1 MSPPHWSPE
10 ARARKEQERAER
22 ERRYLELARQLLLE
36 RGYLGLT
43 MDALAEATE
52 FSKGTLYQHF
62 GSKEDLLLCLVAGL
76 TERKLALFERAALWR
91 GPSRERMLAIGRA
104 YRRFAQLYPEDLR
117 VTQIALSEPL
127 RAKASPDSNRRLA
140 QVEERCHGVLI
151 GIIRD
156 GIARGEL
163 PWETGRS
170 PGELAF
176 NLWATSFG
184 HYSLAAMD
192 LDLAALG
199 VADPLAVLERAYR
212 ALLDGYGW
220 RPLTHECDW
229 DAIAS
234 RIDQELFADPAEAER
249 ARRS

>member
-1 MSPPHWSPE
+1 MPPLRRNP
-10 ARARKEQERAER
+10 AGRAKKERERAER
-22 ERRYLELARQLLLE
+22 ERRYLELARRLLLE

-62 GSKEDLLLCLVAGL
+62 GSKEDLLLALVGDL

-104 YRRFAQLYPEDLR
+104 YRRFALLYPEDLR

-127 RAKASPDSNRRLA
+127 RAKASPESNLRLA
-140 QVEERCHGVLI
+140 QIEERCHGVLI
-151 GIIRD
+151 GVIRD

-163 PWETGRS
+163 PWEPGRN

-176 NLWATSFG
+176 TLWATSFG

-199 VADPLAVLERAYR
+199 VADPLWVLERAYR

-220 RPLTHECDW
+220 RPLTAECDW
-229 DAIAS
+229 DQVAA
-234 RIDQELFADPAEAER
+234 RIDLELFSGPPADEPGRR
-249 ARRS
+249 A